1 MEEKYNQLIKM
12 AQAIQEFLE
21 QDVSDNPNDLV
32 DRLGT
37 INTFLATSGK
47 ALADAKLLQDSKVK
61 ELYKNHM
68 NLITGLSATVATK
81 FINAMT
87 DKENYLVNWLDR
99 INRTLV
105 HSGDNIRTQ
114 VSFAKE
120 ELRLTKQGY

>member
-32 DRLGT
+32 DRLST

-61 ELYKNHM
+61 KLYDDYFNQ
-68 NLITGLSATVATK
+68 ISGFSPTVATK

>member
-32 DRLGT
+32 DRLST

-61 ELYKNHM
+61 KLYDDYFNQI
-68 NLITGLSATVATK
+68 LGFSPTVATK

-87 DKENYLVNWLDR
+87 DNENYLVNWLDR